1 VTARYLLDTNVVSY
15 SLKGSSAVLDRNLA
29 DVPPAEVAISV
40 VTEAELRFGLARLPQ
55 ASRWIGLV
63 ESLLLRV
70 AILPW
75 ASDSA
80 KEYARLRA
88 TLERAGKRMRNL
100 DLMIASQALAL
111 GLTLV
116 TLDQAFGRIETL
128 KIEDWTA

>member
-29 DVPPAEVAISV
+29 GVPPAEVAISV

-88 TLERAGKRMRNL
+88 TLERTGKRMRNL

-116 TLDQAFGRIETL
+116 THDQAFGRIETL
-128 KIEDWTA
+128 KIEDWIA

>member
-1 VTARYLLDTNVVSY
+1 M
-15 SLKGSSAVLDRNLA
+15 
-29 DVPPAEVAISV
+29 
-40 VTEAELRFGLARLPQ
+40 TEAELRLGLARLPQ

-63 ESLLLRV
+63 ESRLLRV
-70 AILPW
+70 VILSW

-88 TLERAGKRMRNL
+88 TLERTRKRLRNL

-116 TLDQAFGRIETL
+116 THDQAFGRIETL
-128 KIEDWTA
+128 KIEDWMA